1 MPVHITQAHATKVH
15 QPGRIYDTHRGLHL
29 WVKSEKAKYWIY
41 RNSKDGKRTD
51 ISLGSFPRVGVAE
64 ARRKASELADQI
76 SRGERPLARN
86 VVLVTTTEE
95 PSAPVTFCDFAKQ
108 IVESKQPEWK
118 NAKHAQ
124 QWSNTLEEY
133 AFPQIGQKSLA
144 DITTDDVLQI
154 LTPIWQTKTETA
166 TRLRGRIERVLAA
179 ATIKGLRNGV
189 NPAQWRGHLDCLLP
203 QAKKLKKV
211 KHHPAM
217 AYQELPQFIEI
228 LQGRDGTAALAL
240 EFCILTAARTSEVL
254 LAKRTEIAGDV
265 WTIPAERMKAGREH
279 KVPICSRTNQLII
292 KAMELDANSEYVFS
306 KNGRPMSNMVFLAL
320 LKRMGRADVTTHGFR
335 STFRDWVSEETDH
348 SPEAAEMALAHTI
361 ANRVEAAYRRGGLME
376 KRRVLLDDW
385 ERYCL
390 AELH

>member
-1 MPVHITQAHATKVH
+1 
-15 QPGRIYDTHRGLHL
+15 
-29 WVKSEKAKYWIY
+29 
-41 RNSKDGKRTD
+41 
-51 ISLGSFPRVGVAE
+51 
-64 ARRKASELADQI
+64 
-76 SRGERPLARN
+76 
-86 VVLVTTTEE
+86 
-95 PSAPVTFCDFAKQ
+95 
-108 IVESKQPEWK
+108 VESKQPEWK

-179 ATIKGLRNGV
+179 ATIKGLRHGV

-217 AYQELPQFIEI
+217 AYQELPQFIEL
-228 LQGRDGTAALAL
+228 LQGRDGAAAIAL

-254 LAKRTEIAGDV
+254 LAKRTEIAGNV

-292 KAMELDANSEYVFS
+292 KAMELDPDSEYVFS
-306 KNGRPMSNMVFLAL
+306 NKGKSMSNMAFLAL
-320 LKRMGRADVTTHGFR
+320 LKRMERADVTTHGFR

-348 SPEAAEMALAHTI
+348 SPEVAEMALAHMI
-361 ANRVEAAYRRGGLME
+361 ANRVEAAYRRGGLIE
-376 KRRVLLDDW
+376 KRRVLLNDW